1 MSGELFDAEPEYH
14 LVKEYENGPEM
25 DKLTDVYVVV
35 YLVEEDIE
43 FRTEEQR
50 TRMVFFTSLEKAF
63 KRHKIIGPNKS
74 YCKRIITDDEK
85 LIELC
90 KHNDN
95 LKIEVPEEEE
105 ENVTDTEV
113 EPVDK
118 SINVCSFIMSE
129 S

>member
-1 MSGELFDAEPEYH
+1 MSGELFDADPEYH
-14 LVKEYENGPEM
+14 LVNDYEEKPEM
-25 DKLTDVYVVV
+25 DKLVDVYVVV
-35 YLVEEDIE
+35 YLVDEDLE

-50 TRMVFFTSLEKAF
+50 TRMIFFTNLEKAF
-63 KRHKIIGPNKS
+63 KRYKIIGPNKS

-95 LKIEVPEEEE
+95 LKVEVPEEEKKE

-113 EPVDK
+113 ESVDK
-118 SINVCSFIMSE
+118 SIDV
-129 S
+129 

>member
-14 LVKEYENGPEM
+14 LVKEYEDGP
-25 DKLTDVYVVV
+25 DANKLVDVYVVV
-35 YLVEEDIE
+35 YLVDEDSE
-43 FRTEEQR
+43 FKTEEQR
-50 TRMVFFTSLEKAF
+50 TRMIFFTNLEKAF
-63 KRHKIIGPNKS
+63 KRYKIIGPNKS

-90 KHNDN
+90 KHNDTLN
-95 LKIEVPEEEE
+95 VQVPEDKTE

-118 SINVCSFIMSE
+118 SIDV
-129 S
+129 

>member
-1 MSGELFDAEPEYH
+1 MSGELFDGEPEYH
-14 LVKEYENGPEM
+14 LVNEYEDKPDM
-25 DKLTDVYVVV
+25 DKLTDVFVVV
-35 YLVEEDIE
+35 YLVEEDTE
-43 FRTEEQR
+43 FKTEEDR
-50 TRMVFFTSLEKAF
+50 TRMVFFTNLEKAF
-63 KRHKIIGPNKS
+63 KRYKIIGPNKS

-95 LKIEVPEEEE
+95 IKVEVPEEEEE

-118 SINVCSFIMSE
+118 SINV
-129 S
+129 